1 MKIYDCF
8 TFFNE
13 LDVLEL
19 RLMTLWDTV
28 DYFVLCEATVNYR
41 GAKKEL
47 VFEKNKARYEK
58 YMSKII
64 YLLCDDLNEKAAHEP
79 DEYKQLWIR
88 ENHQRNWVAKG
99 YANAQPNDIVLISD
113 LDEIPNPDVIRAH
126 APKLTNDKGAVFL
139 LNNYWYFLN
148 YQQVEPGTHYSF
160 WKRLWYKI
168 KKGEI
173 YQPESPY
180 YQIPCTIMA
189 RKSYAKVPQEMRNKV
204 AGRRTTEYYL
214 NHAGWHFSYMG
225 GIDAIK
231 FKIKS
236 FAHSE
241 HDIEK
246 IINDDYIRNQIKAGN
261 SLFNDVDKFKRIADL
276 STLPK
281 PIQEHPEKFAH
292 LLMLEQWS

>member
-1 MKIYDCF
+1 VKIYDCF

-28 DYFVLCEATVNYR
+28 DYFVICEATVNYR
-41 GAKKEL
+41 GKEKDL
-47 VFEKNKARYEK
+47 VFQQNKERYSP

-64 YLLCDDLNEKAAHEP
+64 YLQCDDLNEMAADES

-88 ENHQRNWVAKG
+88 ENHQRNWLAKG
-99 YANAQPNDIVLISD
+99 YAQADKNDVILISD
-113 LDEIPNPDVIRAH
+113 LDEIPRPETIVAH
-126 APKLTNDKGAVFL
+126 APLLKPDKGAVFL
-139 LNNYWYFLN
+139 LNNYWYYLN
-148 YQQVEPGTHYSF
+148 YQQIEPGTHYGF
-160 WKRLWYKI
+160 WKRLWYKVR
-168 KKGEI
+168 KGYT
-173 YQPESPY
+173 YQPESLF

-189 RKSYAKVPQEMRNKV
+189 RKSYAVVPQQMRNKV

-241 HDIEK
+241 YDINR
-246 IINDDYIRNQIKAGN
+246 INNDAFINEQIKLGN
-261 SLFNDVDKFKRIADL
+261 SLFNDIDKFKKVTDM
-276 STLPK
+276 SNMPK
-281 PIQEHPEKFAH
+281 PLQDHPEKFAH
-292 LLMLEQWS
+292 LMLVS